1 MHKIILPSWAVM
13 MGEPLEKVF
22 FFVPWGHCSVF
33 FFIIKIAPPGC
44 PKTVTEKTR
53 VPRPWKEHLQPKR
66 LHLRGDTRTLK
77 IFENFKNKKF

>member
-1 MHKIILPSWAVM
+1 MHKITLPSWAVM

-53 VPRPWKEHLQPKR
+53 VPGPAMSISDAHRWAIFTHP
-66 LHLRGDTRTLK
+66 TRALVYHNPVT
-77 IFENFKNKKF
+77 IV